1 MVVKLL
7 LVERLMA
14 VLTLDPCS
22 GGMTLAQVVG
32 QASRGQSL
40 ERAVRVVTV

>member
-1 MVVKLL
+1 MQANWAGSALI
-7 LVERLMA
+7 VEVWLSRIA
-14 VLTLDPCS
+14 G

-40 ERAVRVVTV
+40 ERAVRVVTA